1 LKRQKEGEKE
11 NEIARQK
18 DENGLDPAAVAVVA
32 AGDGPHV
39 YLSIY
44 CIYIYTNTFLCLCTY
59 VNIHKSFS
67 LYVSHIYISS

>member
-1 LKRQKEGEKE
+1 MKRQKEGEKE
-11 NEIARQK
+11 NEIAIK
-18 DENGLDPAAVAVVA
+18 KYENGLDPAAVAVVA

-44 CIYIYTNTFLCLCTY
+44 CIYIYAHISLCLCTY

-67 LYVSHIYISS
+67 LYV